1 MSLDR
6 RLVFVALGDSL
17 TRGFMPY
24 DPSRPLGF
32 GIPYTS
38 YLDNLV
44 LTGLSEKGLDAVAR
58 FVNLGVNGDTTRG
71 MLWRFK
77 TEVVPLEPDYVIVW
91 GGINDLYGG
100 APPEEIMGNLKELY
114 ARVGEIGAEP
124 IACTLTSVLGFDA
137 AIQSIQALNDLI
149 RAHCQKDGVPCA
161 DLFSATSDDEGRL
174 LEPLSSDGA
183 HLSRAGYERVASTIF
198 SEVIEAILEKLPCES
213 P

>member
-17 TRGFMPY
+17 TRGFVPY

-32 GIPYTS
+32 GVPYTS

-44 LTGLSEKGLDAVAR
+44 LTGLSEMGLDTLIR

-77 TEVVPLEPDYVIVW
+77 TEVAPLEPDFVIVW

-100 APPEEIMGNLKELY
+100 YPPEEIMGNLRELY
-114 ARVGEIGAEP
+114 AKVREIGAEP

-137 AIQSIQALNDLI
+137 AIQSIRMLNDLI
-149 RAHCQKDGVPCA
+149 KAHCREDGVPYA
-161 DLFSATSDDEGRL
+161 DLFQTTSDEEGRL

-183 HLSRAGYERVASTIF
+183 HLSGAGYERVASTIYD
-198 SEVIEAILEKLPCES
+198 EVIKAILDNIS
-213 P
+213 T

>member
-44 LTGLSEKGLDAVAR
+44 LTGLSKMGLEDVRAS
-58 FVNLGVNGDTTRG
+58 FVNLGVNEDTTRG

-77 TEVVPLEPDYVIVW
+77 TEVAPLEPDYVIVW

-100 APPEEIMGNLKELY
+100 YPPEEIMGNLKELY
-114 ARVGEIGAEP
+114 ARVREIGAEP
-124 IACTLTSVLGFDA
+124 VACTLTSVLGFDA
-137 AIQSIQALNDLI
+137 AIHSIQALNDLI
-149 RAHCQKDGVPCA
+149 RAHCREDGVPYT
-161 DLFSATSDDEGRL
+161 DLFSATSDDKGRL
-174 LEPLSSDGA
+174 LESLSSDGA
-183 HLSRAGYERVASTIF
+183 HLSGAGYEKVASTIY
-198 SEVIEAILEKLPCES
+198 SEVIEAILEKIS
-213 P
+213 S

>member
-44 LTGLSEKGLDAVAR
+44 LTGFSEMGLVDVRAS

-77 TEVVPLEPDYVIVW
+77 TEVAPLEPDYVIIW

-100 APPEEIMGNLKELY
+100 YPPEEIMGNLKELY
-114 ARVGEIGAEP
+114 ARVREIGAEP
-124 IACTLTSVLGFDA
+124 IACTLTSVLGFDP
-137 AIQSIQALNDLI
+137 AIQSVRMLNDLI
-149 RAHCQKDGVPCA
+149 RAHCQGDGVPYA

-174 LEPLSSDGA
+174 LESLSSDGA
-183 HLSRAGYERVASTIF
+183 HLSGAGYERVASTIF
-198 SEVIEAILEKLPCES
+198 SEVIEAILEKIS
-213 P
+213 S